1 MSGEADFET
10 AVRDYTPRLLALAR
24 LMLGEAH
31 EAEDVVQ
38 DAFAKAWQRWD
49 DADLRAHALPWL
61 LTVVKNRCIDLGRV
75 RAPDVGFERL
85 PEKPAPP
92 AAEEPIRTATLD
104 QVIEAVRRLPEPY
117 RTVLLLR
124 FSQKLPYEEI
134 AAVTSVPLEQGREA
148 ASGGAR
154 MTTPCGRPTARGLS
168 IGPRP
173 TAYGPRNSNPA
184 GTSRHAVS

>member
-1 MSGEADFET
+1 MPEEADFET
-10 AVRDYTPRLLALAR
+10 AVRDYAPRLLALAR

-38 DAFAKAWQRWD
+38 DAFAKAWARWD
-49 DADLRAHALPWL
+49 DADVRAHALPWL

-75 RAPDVGFERL
+75 RTPDVGFERL

-92 AAEEPIRTATLD
+92 PPDEPVHTATLD

-124 FSQKLPYEEI
+124 YSQKLAYEEI
-134 AAVTSVPLEQGREA
+134 AKATGVPLGTVKSQISRAVRLLRAE
-148 ASGGAR
+148 
-154 MTTPCGRPTARGLS
+154 
-168 IGPRP
+168 I
-173 TAYGPRNSNPA
+173 NP
-184 GTSRHAVS
+184 